1 MIHPGIVGT
10 APSAELLAHWNQR
23 ERELISTKPNRSPP
37 FAYPPLE
44 QGAMVGTA
52 TGAIAQKIREEGAR
66 SVPSREHGGNC
77 DIKNLTRGS
86 TIWLPVYVKGAN
98 ISFGDIH
105 FSQADGEIAVSFV
118 EKGMIW
124 RKLQNNFIS

>member
-10 APSAELLAHWNQR
+10 APSAELLAHWN
-23 ERELISTKPNRSPP
+23 EREGALAATKPDRSPP
-37 FAYPPLE
+37 LSFPPLVK
-44 QGAMVGTA
+44 GALIGLAEGTSDA
-52 TGAIAQKIREEGAR
+52 ERIKKEAAR
-66 SVPSREHGGNC
+66 SIPSREHGGNC

-105 FSQADGEIAVSFV
+105 FSQADGEIAVS
-118 EKGMIW
+118 
-124 RKLQNNFIS
+124 LA